1 VKYKVKS
8 QLYAD
13 AEAQLKGSKQ
23 VLDDCTWSSCA
34 AAVSWASG
42 YTVDYTAAQG
52 VAAFE
57 KATGRKDKQ
66 GISDAGGSLKEA
78 AQTIA
83 VLGGKARYAKSWEDA
98 VAAAKGGA
106 ALVVWVQQP
115 IGYPAGVPISKWHDG
130 WKRYW
135 TKTDPKKIT
144 DGYGHMT
151 SAGYDDVDGWQW
163 ACPTRDE
170 KVAAEKYGVPVT
182 EAQLRQIANSKVK
195 AKKVAVDYKCL
206 LIVTHPGKVAAPVIK
221 SDASLTKSD
230 AHLTEGKK
238 NEKEGV
244 KEAPV
249 VAPVSAPAPAPTIVV
264 QAPHSHAKEVP
275 MAKSTK
281 TAAVIADA
289 EAALQRVDW
298 DDKGKEAISA
308 LVEAAKAANGKKG
321 FRAKAAAS
329 LGWIV
334 ANTGIDEMVIEA
346 LRTGL
351 GTGLAIALASG
362 SQITRLDADQADM
375 IFAGAIAACLQV
387 IVRALNPDDPKFGI
401 GKAKAEIAN
410 GNGPHK

>member
-1 VKYKVKS
+1 MPLYRVKS

-13 AEAQLKGSKQ
+13 AEAQVKGAANQ
-23 VLDDCTWSSCA
+23 ILDDCTWSSAA

-42 YTVDYTAAQG
+42 YTVDYSAAQG

-57 KATGRKDKQ
+57 KATGRKDVQ
-66 GISDAGGSLKEA
+66 GKNDAGGSLAEA
-78 AQTIA
+78 VKTIA

-98 VAAAKGGA
+98 MAAAKQGA
-106 ALVVWVQQP
+106 ALMVWVQQP
-115 IGYPAGVPISKWHDG
+115 VGYPDVRISKWHDV
-130 WKRYW
+130 WKKWW
-135 TKTDPKKIT
+135 TKKDPAHLKA
-144 DGYGHMT
+144 GYGHMT
-151 SAGYDDVDGWQW
+151 SAGWCEDHGWQW
-163 ACPTRDE
+163 ACPTRDD
-170 KVAAEKYGVPVT
+170 KQAAEKYGVPVT

-206 LIVTHPGKVAAPVIK
+206 LIVTHPGRVAAPKPQDNATPVPVPV
-221 SDASLTKSD
+221 S
-230 AHLTEGKK
+230 
-238 NEKEGV
+238 V
-244 KEAPV
+244 PVVAPV
-249 VAPVSAPAPAPTIVV
+249 VAPTPAPTIVV
-264 QAPHSHAKEVP
+264 QAPTSQPKEVP
-275 MAKSTK
+275 VNKKTK

-298 DDKGKEAISA
+298 DDKGKEAINA
-308 LVEAAKAANGKKG
+308 LVEAAKASNGKKG
-321 FRAKAAAS
+321 FRAKVAAS
-329 LGWIV
+329 FGWII
-334 ANTGIDEMVIEA
+334 ANTGIDEMIIEA

-410 GNGPHK
+410 GNGLHK

>member
-1 VKYKVKS
+1 MKYKVKS

-23 VLDDCTWSSCA
+23 ILDDCTWSSCA

-78 AQTIA
+78 AQTVA

-106 ALVVWVQQP
+106 ALQIWVQQP

-135 TKTDPKKIT
+135 TKTDPSHIKA
-144 DGYGHMT
+144 GYGHMT
-151 SAGYDDVDGWQW
+151 SAGYDEVDGWQW

-182 EAQLRQIANSKVK
+182 EAQLRQIAGSKVA

-206 LIVTHPGKVAAPVIK
+206 LIVTYPTRGRVDAPATPVRVPEVREVQPLT
-221 SDASLTKSD
+221 ASTTP
-230 AHLTEGKK
+230 AP
-238 NEKEGV
+238 
-244 KEAPV
+244 EAPKTPV
-249 VAPVSAPAPAPTIVV
+249 EAPRKAVEAP
-264 QAPHSHAKEVP
+264 KEQK
-275 MAKSTK
+275 ATK
-281 TAAVIADA
+281 TPGLDIDLSAFDD
-289 EAALQRVDW
+289 VDW
-298 DDKGKEAISA
+298 ERVGKEAINTLGQA
-308 LVEAAKAANGKKG
+308 AEASKKEKG
-321 FRAKAAAS
+321 MWNKFSTSVK
-329 LGWIV
+329 WII
-334 ANTGIDEMVIEA
+334 ANTGIDEMMLEA
-346 LRTGL
+346 FRTFLATSIAVALGL
-351 GTGLAIALASG
+351 GIPLLDIQGGDFRTVLSAGL
-362 SQITRLDADQADM
+362 
-375 IFAGAIAACLQV
+375 AACLQV
-387 IVRALNPDDPKFGI
+387 IVRALNPEDAKFGV
-401 GKAKAEIAN
+401 GKVQKARAEEE
-410 GNGPHK
+410 K

>member
-13 AEAQLKGSKQ
+13 AEAQLKGAKQ
-23 VLDDCTWSSCA
+23 ILDDCTWSSCA

-78 AQTIA
+78 AQTVA

-98 VAAAKGGA
+98 VAAAKAGA
-106 ALVVWVQQP
+106 ALMVWVQQP

-151 SAGYDDVDGWQW
+151 SAGYDPVDGWQW

-170 KVAAEKYGVPVT
+170 KVAAERYGVPVT

-206 LIVTHPGKVAAPVIK
+206 LIVTHPGKVAAP
-221 SDASLTKSD
+221 AP
-230 AHLTEGKK
+230 AA
-238 NEKEGV
+238 
-244 KEAPV
+244 APV
-249 VAPVSAPAPAPTIVV
+249 VVPAAPTPAPAPKVAV
-264 QAPHSHAKEVP
+264 QAPRSHAEPRKV
-275 MAKSTK
+275 AKGTK
-281 TAAVIADA
+281 TPDAVQAQLDQIGKAD
-289 EAALQRVDW
+289 W
-298 DDKGKEAISA
+298 
-308 LVEAAKAANGKKG
+308 
-321 FRAKAAAS
+321 
-329 LGWIV
+329 
-334 ANTGIDEMVIEA
+334 
-346 LRTGL
+346 
-351 GTGLAIALASG
+351 
-362 SQITRLDADQADM
+362 
-375 IFAGAIAACLQV
+375 GAIAADGLAV
-387 IVRALNPDDPKFGI
+387 INAAAAATRKEKGMKRIWASLAYIAANTQID
-401 GKAKAEIAN
+401 EIALDFVRTFLTVSISVALGLGIPLLDIQGGDFRTIVSAGLASGLGIVVKALDRDN
-410 GNGPHK
+410 GAYGLKRN

>member
-1 VKYKVKS
+1 MPLYRVKS

-13 AEAQLKGSKQ
+13 AEAQVKGAANQ
-23 VLDDCTWSSCA
+23 ILDDCTWSSAA

-42 YTVDYTAAQG
+42 YTVDYSAAQG

-57 KATGRKDKQ
+57 KATGRKDVQ
-66 GISDAGGSLKEA
+66 GKNDAGGSLKEA

-98 VAAAKGGA
+98 MAAAKGGA
-106 ALVVWVQQP
+106 ALMVWVQQP
-115 IGYPAGVPISKWHDG
+115 VGYPDVRISKWHDV
-130 WKRYW
+130 WKKWW
-135 TKTDPKKIT
+135 TKKDPAHLKA
-144 DGYGHMT
+144 GYGHMT
-151 SAGYDDVDGWQW
+151 SAGWCEDHGWQW
-163 ACPTRDE
+163 ACPTRDD
-170 KVAAEKYGVPVT
+170 KQAAEKYGVPVT

-206 LIVTHPGKVAAPVIK
+206 LIVTHPGRVTAPP
-221 SDASLTKSD
+221 
-230 AHLTEGKK
+230 
-238 NEKEGV
+238 
-244 KEAPV
+244 PV
-249 VAPVSAPAPAPTIVV
+249 VAPAPVSAPIAVASLDEHIDTRLAAAPTIAVE
-264 QAPHSHAKEVP
+264 APQSHAKEVP
-275 MAKSTK
+275 VNKKTK

-298 DDKGKEAISA
+298 DDKGKEAINA
-308 LVEAAKAANGKKG
+308 LVEAAKASNGKKG
-321 FRAKAAAS
+321 FRAKVAAS
-329 LGWIV
+329 FGWII

>member
-1 VKYKVKS
+1 MPLYRVKS

-13 AEAQLKGSKQ
+13 AEAQVKGAANQ
-23 VLDDCTWSSCA
+23 ILDDCTWSSCA

-42 YTVDYTAAQG
+42 YTVDYSAAQG

-57 KATGRKDKQ
+57 KATGRKDVQ
-66 GISDAGGSLKEA
+66 GKNDAGGSLPEA
-78 AQTIA
+78 VKTIA
-83 VLGGKARYAKSWEDA
+83 QLGGKARYAKSWEDA
-98 VAAAKGGA
+98 MAAAKGGA
-106 ALVVWVQQP
+106 ALMVWVQQP
-115 IGYPAGVPISKWHDG
+115 VGYPDVRISKWHDV
-130 WKRYW
+130 WKKWW
-135 TKTDPKKIT
+135 TKKDPAHLKA
-144 DGYGHMT
+144 GYGHMT
-151 SAGYDDVDGWQW
+151 SAGWCEDHGWQW
-163 ACPTRDE
+163 ACPTRDD
-170 KVAAEKYGVPVT
+170 KQAAEKYGVPVT

-195 AKKVAVDYKCL
+195 AGKVAVDYKCL
-206 LIVTHPGKVAAPVIK
+206 LIVTHPGKVAAPAPV
-221 SDASLTKSD
+221 A
-230 AHLTEGKK
+230 
-238 NEKEGV
+238 
-244 KEAPV
+244 APV

-264 QAPHSHAKEVP
+264 QAPTSHAKEVP
-275 MAKSTK
+275 MAKGTK

-308 LVEAAKAANGKKG
+308 LVEAAKASNGKKG
-321 FRAKAAAS
+321 FRAKVAAS
-329 LGWIV
+329 LGWII